1 MRCLHSPKILD
12 IFNMLDRRYVSVMC
26 VGLKRNCIRRVINK
40 SIAATFISQ
49 MRTLRPRENRKLA
62 SDYPVKYWSW
72 ANSRFSVAM
81 LIMVLISKHKETHKL
96 ALMGMWHPTY
106 NVRQCLIP
114 RLQGSSHKILYFS

>member
-12 IFNMLDRRYVSVMC
+12 IFNMLDRHYVSVMC

-62 SDYPVKYWSW
+62 SNYPVKYWSW
-72 ANSRFSVAM
+72 ANSRFSVEM
-81 LIMVLISKHKETHKL
+81 LIMVLSQSIKKYIS
-96 ALMGMWHPTY
+96 
-106 NVRQCLIP
+106 
-114 RLQGSSHKILYFS
+114 